1 MKKILVWLLC
11 VAMVLSLAACGA
23 AEETPAAE
31 EEPAVE
37 ETPAAEGEAA
47 VSEEEAKEE
56 YEAMMKAYIAAMN
69 TLGSKLNAFDADA
82 VVMTVDGEEVTWDVY
97 FYMLCRS
104 IAAYV
109 EQMGTLPE
117 DFDMALGENMTLGQ
131 YFKENAE
138 AYLKYYVSTAVEAA
152 ERGIELDAEG
162 EAALEEAW
170 TALCEE
176 KGGEEEL
183 IKQLSMQGFTK
194 NAVLYYANVDSLC
207 EALANDIYDGSDI
220 TNADAEEWA
229 ANNNMVRAKHILR
242 LTEGVSEEEKAEILA
257 DMEAVLA
264 ELQTL
269 VGDEAALGERFH
281 EIMLEKSEDN
291 GLLYFPEGYVFG
303 TGEMVPEFEAAAF
316 ALEPNGLSEIVETSY
331 GYHILL
337 RLPMDVNMSVEF
349 DGEQFTPL
357 WAKVAADLF
366 NADRAQWAADA
377 EVVYSDAFA
386 DFTVASLFA

>member
-11 VAMVLSLAACGA
+11 VAMVLSLCACGA
-23 AEETPAAE
+23 AEEAPAAE
-31 EEPAVE
+31 ETPVE
-37 ETPAAEGEAA
+37 EAPAAEGEAA
-47 VSEEEAKEE
+47 AAEDEAMAQ
-56 YEAMMKAYIAAMN
+56 YEAMMADYIAAMN

-117 DFDMALGENMTLGQ
+117 DFDLELGEEMTLGQ

-138 AYLKYYVSTAVEAA
+138 SYLKYYVSTAVEAE
-152 ERGIELDAEG
+152 ERGIEPDAEA
-162 EAALEEAW
+162 EAEMEEAW
-170 TALCEE
+170 AALCEE

-183 IKQLSMQGFTK
+183 LKQLAMQGFTK
-194 NAVLYYANVDSLC
+194 NAVLYYAYVDSIC

-264 ELQTL
+264 ELQAL
-269 VGDEAALGERFH
+269 VGDDAALGERFH

-357 WAKVAADLF
+357 WAKVAGDLF
-366 NADRAQWAADA
+366 NAERAQWAAEA